1 MNLTKFNFENH
12 LSLASPNLRFLT
24 KEESLKSENNRFFIS
39 LCFIQNDKIKL
50 FERIYLIDLKR
61 NHQLSTNNHQLK
73 KMYRIISGKWK
84 AKRISAPK
92 NFDVRPTTD
101 FAKEA
106 LFSII
111 ENRFRLDYSSIS
123 VLDLFAGIGSLTLE
137 FASRECKD
145 VTSVEMNGKH
155 ATFINMVATELDMQQ
170 QINVHRADVYE
181 YLKKNRNRKT
191 YQLIVADP
199 PFETEESKYNELIS
213 LVLNNNYLDKNGVFI
228 LEHQSRTKLQH
239 PNLLDTRKY
248 GNVSFS
254 FFEPNKE
261 EVLPENSDPEITPED
276 S

>member
-1 MNLTKFNFENH
+1 
-12 LSLASPNLRFLT
+12 
-24 KEESLKSENNRFFIS
+24 
-39 LCFIQNDKIKL
+39 
-50 FERIYLIDLKR
+50 
-61 NHQLSTNNHQLK
+61 
-73 KMYRIISGKWK
+73 MYRIISGKWK
-84 AKRISAPK
+84 AKRIAAPK

-155 ATFINMVATELDMQQ
+155 ATFINMVATELDMQP

-213 LVLNNNYLDKNGVFI
+213 LILNNNYLDKNGVFI
-228 LEHQSRTKLQH
+228 LEHQSRTKLEH

-254 FFEPNKE
+254 FFEPNKDE
-261 EVLPENSDPEITPED
+261 ALPENADPDITPEI

>member
-1 MNLTKFNFENH
+1 
-12 LSLASPNLRFLT
+12 
-24 KEESLKSENNRFFIS
+24 
-39 LCFIQNDKIKL
+39 
-50 FERIYLIDLKR
+50 
-61 NHQLSTNNHQLK
+61 
-73 KMYRIISGKWK
+73 MYRIISGKWK

-213 LVLNNNYLDKNGVFI
+213 LVLNNNYLDQNGVFI

-261 EVLPENSDPEITPED
+261 EVLPENSDPEITPGD

>member
-1 MNLTKFNFENH
+1 
-12 LSLASPNLRFLT
+12 
-24 KEESLKSENNRFFIS
+24 
-39 LCFIQNDKIKL
+39 
-50 FERIYLIDLKR
+50 
-61 NHQLSTNNHQLK
+61 
-73 KMYRIISGKWK
+73 MYRIISGKWK
-84 AKRISAPK
+84 AKRIAAPK

-155 ATFINMVATELDMQQ
+155 ATFINMVATELDMQP
-170 QINVHRADVYE
+170 QINVHRADVYD

-213 LVLNNNYLDKNGVFI
+213 LILNNNYLDKNGIFI

-254 FFEPNKE
+254 FFEPNKDE
-261 EVLPENSDPEITPED
+261 ALPENADPEITPEI